1 MSWPLWT
8 CAPQCKALTLTPV
21 VQGEPRRGGEHWG
34 GVPQFTPDAEL
45 INGRVAMLGFAG
57 LLFVEAIKGRAL
69 F

>member
-1 MSWPLWT
+1 MWVPVISTANPR
-8 CAPQCKALTLTPV
+8 LTTFIE
-21 VQGEPRRGGEHWG
+21 QGEPRRGGEHWG

-57 LLFVEAIKGRAL
+57 LLFVEAIKGRAV